1 LTKTQKCDIILNVNN
16 FFMSNLYFLPSGNID
31 KFNVVVEIPKGSN
44 NKYEYTTD
52 GYLALDR
59 VLPSSD
65 FYPFNYGF
73 VPSTKVSGN
82 YTIDGVTY
90 PGDGDALDVML
101 LLTNSV
107 PPCTVVTARAIGMMV
122 MIDSGELDNKIL
134 AVPTEDPRFDDI
146 LDINDLPKHII
157 VEIED
162 FFKTYKRLKN
172 KTSEIL
178 AILGQKEATEEVKK
192 YLNNYIK

>member
-1 LTKTQKCDIILNVNN
+1 
-16 FFMSNLYFLPSGNID
+16 
-31 KFNVVVEIPKGSN
+31 
-44 NKYEYTTD
+44 
-52 GYLALDR
+52 
-59 VLPSSD
+59 
-65 FYPFNYGF
+65 
-73 VPSTKVSGN
+73 
-82 YTIDGVTY
+82 
-90 PGDGDALDVML
+90 
-101 LLTNSV
+101 
-107 PPCTVVTARAIGMMV
+107 VTARAIGMMV